1 MIPGPGGIP
10 NVVGTCLMT
19 PLRSGHL
26 TPCRERCGRTTPRQQ
41 PTALTTFYNIAN
53 LSKMTTCDA
62 YTIVEGLPAPQVYH
76 DLRKLAG
83 MTPPPL
89 EAVPKAL
96 ENSFVGI
103 LAYETNA
110 MLDDS
115 TPSSGQVPVAMGR
128 LVGDKSLFL
137 ILCDVAVHP
146 EHQRRG
152 LGKRIMQALID
163 YVDAHAPQAYVSL
176 VAEPAAQKLY
186 PQYGFKDVQPSI
198 GMYRMIRD
206 RKIENKIASGE
217 PSGGPA

>member
-1 MIPGPGGIP
+1 M
-10 NVVGTCLMT
+10 
-19 PLRSGHL
+19 
-26 TPCRERCGRTTPRQQ
+26 
-41 PTALTTFYNIAN
+41 
-53 LSKMTTCDA
+53 
-62 YTIVEGLPAPQVYH
+62 EGLPTPQVYH

-103 LAYETNA
+103 LAYETKG

-115 TPSSGQVPVAMGR
+115 MPSPDQSPVAMGR

-137 ILCDVAVHP
+137 ILVDVAVHP

-152 LGKRIMQALID
+152 LGKRIMKALID
-163 YVDAHAPQAYVSL
+163 YVDANAPQAYVSL

-206 RKIENKIASGE
+206 RKIEAELINKGS
-217 PSGGPA
+217 PGGQA

>member
-1 MIPGPGGIP
+1 
-10 NVVGTCLMT
+10 MT
-19 PLRSGHL
+19 SSG
-26 TPCRERCGRTTPRQQ
+26 E
-41 PTALTTFYNIAN
+41 
-53 LSKMTTCDA
+53 
-62 YTIVEGLPAPQVYH
+62 YTIIEGLPTPQVYH

-103 LAYETNA
+103 AAYETKDL
-110 MLDDS
+110 LDES
-115 TPSSGQVPVAMGR
+115 TPGPDQSPVAMGR

-146 EHQRRG
+146 AHQRRG

-163 YVDAHAPQAYVSL
+163 YVDANAPQAYVSL

-198 GMYRMIRD
+198 GMYRMLRD
-206 RKIENKIASGE
+206 RKIEGE
-217 PSGGPA
+217 GNNEGSSGGVA

>member
-1 MIPGPGGIP
+1 
-10 NVVGTCLMT
+10 MT
-19 PLRSGHL
+19 SSNG
-26 TPCRERCGRTTPRQQ
+26 
-41 PTALTTFYNIAN
+41 
-53 LSKMTTCDA
+53 
-62 YTIVEGLPAPQVYH
+62 YTIIEGLPTPQVYH

-96 ENSFVGI
+96 ENSFVAI
-103 LAYETNA
+103 LAYETKG
-110 MLDDS
+110 MLDAS
-115 TPSSGQVPVAMGR
+115 TPAQGQSPIAMGR

-152 LGKRIMQALID
+152 LGKCIMQTLID
-163 YVDAHAPQAYVSL
+163 YVDANAPQAYVSL

-206 RKIENKIASGE
+206 RKIEGE
-217 PSGGPA
+217 TINEGSSSAQG

>member
-1 MIPGPGGIP
+1 
-10 NVVGTCLMT
+10 MT
-19 PLRSGHL
+19 SSNG
-26 TPCRERCGRTTPRQQ
+26 
-41 PTALTTFYNIAN
+41 
-53 LSKMTTCDA
+53 
-62 YTIVEGLPAPQVYH
+62 YTIIEGLPTPQVYH

-96 ENSFVGI
+96 ENSFVTI
-103 LAYETNA
+103 LAYETKG
-110 MLDDS
+110 MLDGS
-115 TPSSGQVPVAMGR
+115 TPSQVQSPVAMGR

-176 VAEPAAQKLY
+176 VAEPAAQRLY

-206 RKIENKIASGE
+206 RKIEGETINEGSSGAR
-217 PSGGPA
+217 G

>member
-1 MIPGPGGIP
+1 MREK
-10 NVVGTCLMT
+10 T
-19 PLRSGHL
+19 PRAVRGWHL
-26 TPCRERCGRTTPRQQ
+26 TLVHELLGSTTPHFRS
-41 PTALTTFYNIAN
+41 TALTTPKSTS
-53 LSKMTTCDA
+53 LPSKMTSSNG
-62 YTIVEGLPAPQVYH
+62 YTIIEGLPTPQVYY

-89 EAVPKAL
+89 GAVPKAL
-96 ENSFVGI
+96 ENSFVSI
-103 LAYETNA
+103 IAYETKH

-115 TPSSGQVPVAMGR
+115 TPSQDQSPVAMGR
-128 LVGDKSLFL
+128 LVGDESLFL

-146 EHQRRG
+146 GHQRRG

-186 PQYGFKDVQPSI
+186 PQYGFKDVEPSI

-206 RKIENKIASGE
+206 RKIEGQVVNEGLSSAQ
-217 PSGGPA
+217 A